1 MIWSYG
7 QRRQNLP
14 LLNNKT
20 AIVTGASSGIGRAI
34 AFNLARDGAHVF
46 LTGRDAERLE
56 EAARTIR
63 REGGSAS
70 IEAFDLREADRLQT
84 FVATTAKEKGCLDI
98 MVNAAGVDYPG
109 SIADG
114 GLAEWRDMFDINV
127 IAMLVGSRAAIHAM
141 RETKS
146 QGHIV
151 TISSYAGRGDGFRV
165 YGATKAAINSL
176 CIALRNEL
184 EDEPIRVVNVM
195 PGAVATNFGRNFGPE
210 FVNGLLK
217 SFGLPADFK
226 TGDVLPDSTLE
237 ALSARATALFASP
250 DDIARAVLYAV
261 TQPYDV
267 NVSEIL
273 IGPRKAFPKH
283 V

>member
-1 MIWSYG
+1 
-7 QRRQNLP
+7 LP

-20 AIVTGASSGIGRAI
+20 AIVTGASSGIGRAV
-34 AFNLARDGAHVF
+34 ALHLARDGAHVF
-46 LTGRDAERLE
+46 LTGRDAGRLE

-63 REGGSAS
+63 RDGGWAT
-70 IEAFDLREADRLQT
+70 IEAFDLRESDRLQT
-84 FVATTAKEKGCLDI
+84 FVVATAKQTGRLDI
-98 MVNAAGVDYPG
+98 MVNAAGVDHPG
-109 SIADG
+109 TIAHG
-114 GLAEWRDMFDINV
+114 GLTEWRDMFDTNV
-127 IAMLVGSRAAIHAM
+127 IAMLVGSQAAIRAM

-146 QGHIV
+146 HGHIV

-165 YGATKAAINSL
+165 YGATKAAINSI
-176 CIALRNEL
+176 CITLRNEL

-237 ALSARATALFASP
+237 ALNARGTALFAAP

-273 IGPRKAFPKH
+273 VGPRKAFPKH

>member
-1 MIWSYG
+1 MC
-7 QRRQNLP
+7 
-14 LLNNKT
+14 LLNGKT

-34 AFNLARDGAHVF
+34 ALSLARNGAHVF
-46 LTGRDAERLE
+46 LTGRDAQRLD
-56 EAARTIR
+56 EAARTIMQD
-63 REGGSAS
+63 GGLAS
-70 IEAFDLREADRLQT
+70 TAAFDLREFARLQS
-84 FVATTAKEKGCLDI
+84 FVEATAKESGRLDI
-98 MVNAAGVDYPG
+98 MVSAAGVDYPG
-109 SIADG
+109 TIAGG
-114 GLAEWRDMFDINV
+114 GLADWQDMFDINV
-127 IAMLVGSRAAIHAM
+127 IAMLAGSQAAIRAM
-141 RETKS
+141 RGTKS
-146 QGHIV
+146 EGHIV
-151 TISSYAGRGDGFRV
+151 TISSYAGRGNGFHV

-176 CIALRNEL
+176 CITLRNEL

-217 SFGLPADFK
+217 SFDLPTDFN

-237 ALSARATALFASP
+237 ALNARGAAVFAAP

-267 NVSEIL
+267 NVSEIVV
-273 IGPRKAFPKH
+273 GPRKAFPLH

>member
-1 MIWSYG
+1 VS
-7 QRRQNLP
+7 

-34 AFNLARDGAHVF
+34 ALNLAKSGAHVF

-63 REGGSAS
+63 AQGGLAS
-70 IEAFDLREADRLQT
+70 IEAFDLRESDRLRT
-84 FVATTAKEKGCLDI
+84 FVTTTAKQAGRLDI

-109 SIADG
+109 TIADG
-114 GLAEWRDMFDINV
+114 GLAEWRNMFDINV
-127 IAMLVGSRAAIHAM
+127 MAMLVGSQAAIRAM

-151 TISSYAGRGDGFRV
+151 AISSYAGRGDGFRV

-176 CIALRNEL
+176 CITLRNEL
-184 EDEPIRVVNVM
+184 EDEPIRVVNIM

-217 SFGLPADFK
+217 SVGLAADFK

-237 ALSARATALFASP
+237 ALNARATAVFAAP
-250 DDIARAVLYAV
+250 GDVARAVLYAV

-273 IGPRKAFPKH
+273 VGPRKAFPKH

>member
-1 MIWSYG
+1 
-7 QRRQNLP
+7 LP
-14 LLNNKT
+14 LLNHKT

-34 AFNLARDGAHVF
+34 ALSLARDGAHVF

-56 EAARTIR
+56 EAASMIR
-63 REGGSAS
+63 REGGLAS
-70 IEAFDLREADRLQT
+70 VEAFDLHDSDRLHT
-84 FVATTAKEKGCLDI
+84 FVVSTAKEKGSLDI
-98 MVNAAGVDYPG
+98 MVNAAGVDHPG
-109 SIADG
+109 TIADG
-114 GLAEWRDMFDINV
+114 GLSEWRDMFDVNV
-127 IAMLVGSRAAIHAM
+127 IAMLVGSQAAIRAM

-165 YGATKAAINSL
+165 YGATKAAINSI
-176 CIALRNEL
+176 CITLRNEL

-195 PGAVATNFGRNFGPE
+195 PGAVATNFGRNHGPE

-217 SFGLPADFK
+217 SVGLSADFK
-226 TGDVLPDSTLE
+226 RGDVLPDSTLD
-237 ALSARATALFASP
+237 ALNARASALFATP

-273 IGPRKAFPKH
+273 VGPRKAFPRH